1 MDIETIPIY
10 TTQIHQGLV
19 VINMEGT
26 FLQRL
31 LTTFADGTLNGRL
44 EKIALDEMLFGTNSE
59 SILEDGR
66 GMEGIPKWKLSNV
79 DSL

>member
-1 MDIETIPIY
+1 
-10 TTQIHQGLV
+10 
-19 VINMEGT
+19 MEGT

-66 GMEGIPKWKLSNV
+66 GMEDIPKWKLSNV